1 MENNHR
7 KRTVFDRFMAWL
19 LSLLQSSLI
28 GKYFTSYDKAN
39 DRFERLTKRKASP
52 SHKRRFAKLTE
63 NNRLVRAIP
72 KMYGYLMRLALRDY
86 GIAMFMCGAVV
97 SILYPMNNMI
107 LFIDVTLD
115 MFVYGCA
122 TCLCAI
128 PLMFSSRSLA
138 SNVLSSK
145 FFSTLLF
152 DYLGFDEESFRQQ
165 AEQETKHGATLA
177 FVFGALIGVLGYFVM
192 PPVAVLLVGVVVLA
206 YCVMRTPEIG
216 VVVSVFSIPFANIM
230 YISGAVAYTFLCYI
244 IKIMLGKRIFK
255 FEYFDFWVCIAIIGM
270 TVCGINYSDPVS
282 SIKEVLIN
290 LVIMLSY
297 FMFSNLIHSKE
308 WFKRSIVAF
317 TMSSL
322 IVAAV
327 ATAQAILGKISESF
341 EILQPVFSPDMSIT
355 STLGSSNALAQLLV
369 VAIPFALVHM
379 ISERNDI
386 NKFAGFL
393 LSALLVAALFFAG
406 SPSAVVGL
414 FVGAMLLFAFYNRN
428 AVYLII
434 VVAAALPIMY
444 YTLPREIID
453 QIITIGPL
461 KNASITEE
469 LTYLKDAFAA
479 AWQNPFGIGSGEVA
493 MNNALPQY
501 NGYIDS
507 LPAQLLAVYG
517 VIGCGIFVL
526 CVLMYARLMLSYAAK
541 AKNEYRRVNCCAG
554 LCSTLA
560 LLSSGIF
567 NYAWLDKRI
576 FLLLIATIGLS
587 FAYIKIDREEE
598 AVVKGYIDITSS
610 CVDILLKEEDVGDIV
625 PRRRYVHIIKEKK
638 PKGKNKT
645 NEKKVEAKEFSHT
658 QELISIKLPNDTT
671 DKTDEAE

>member
-1 MENNHR
+1 MENNHK

-39 DRFERLTKRKASP
+39 DRFECLTNRRAKS
-52 SHKRRFAKLTE
+52 SHKRRFARLTE
-63 NNRLVRAIP
+63 NNRLLGAIP
-72 KMYGYLMRLALRDY
+72 KMYGFFMRVALRDY
-86 GIAMFMCGAVV
+86 GIALFMCGAVV

-122 TCLCAI
+122 TSLCAI

-138 SNVLSSK
+138 ANVLSSK
-145 FFSTLLF
+145 FFSVLLF

-165 AEQETKHGATLA
+165 AEKETKHIATVA
-177 FVFGALIGVLGYFVM
+177 FVFGVLLGVLGYFVM
-192 PPVAVLLVGVVVLA
+192 PPVAVLLVLLLALA
-206 YCVMRTPEIG
+206 YCIMRTPEIG

-230 YISGAVAYTFLCYI
+230 YISIAVAYTFICYI

-270 TVCGINYSDPVS
+270 TACGINYSDPVS
-282 SIKEVLIN
+282 SIKEVLVN
-290 LVIMLSY
+290 LIIMLSY

-327 ATAQAILGKISESF
+327 ATVQVILAKISASV
-341 EILQPVFSPDMSIT
+341 EILQPALPPDMSIA
-355 STLGSSNALAQLLV
+355 STLGSANSLAQFLV

-379 ISERNDI
+379 ISERNDV

-414 FVGAMLLFAFYNRN
+414 LVGAMLIFAFYNRN
-428 AVYLII
+428 AVYLILI
-434 VVAAALPIMY
+434 VGIALPVLY
-444 YTLPREIID
+444 YTLPKEIVG
-453 QIITIGPL
+453 QIVTIGPL
-461 KNASITEE
+461 KGASITEE
-469 LTYLKDAFAA
+469 LNYLKEAFTA
-479 AWQNPFGIGSGEVA
+479 AWQNPFGIGNGDVA
-493 MNNALPQY
+493 MDTFLPQY
-501 NGYIDS
+501 GGYIDS
-507 LPAQLLAVYG
+507 LPAQLFAVYG
-517 VIGCGIFVL
+517 IIGCVIFVL
-526 CVLMYARLMLSYAAK
+526 CFFMYARLMLSYATR

-567 NYAWLDKRI
+567 NYALLDKRI
-576 FLLLIATIGLS
+576 FLLLVVTIGLS

-598 AVVKGYIDITSS
+598 ATVKEYIDITAS
-610 CVDILLKEEDVGDIV
+610 CIDIQLKEEDIGEIV
-625 PRRRYVHIIKEKK
+625 PRRRYVHFIKEKK
-638 PKGKNKT
+638 PK
-645 NEKKVEAKEFSHT
+645 KKKQNIKPEVEAKEFSYT
-658 QELISIKLPNDTT
+658 RELNAIKTPQEQTEET
-671 DKTDEAE
+671 E